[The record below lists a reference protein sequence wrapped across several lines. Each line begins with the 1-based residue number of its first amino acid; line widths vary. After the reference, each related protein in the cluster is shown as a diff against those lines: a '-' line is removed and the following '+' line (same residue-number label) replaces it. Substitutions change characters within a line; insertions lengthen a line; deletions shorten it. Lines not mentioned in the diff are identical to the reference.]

1 MTPQS
6 VTKRHREK
14 DKAGKGQRSHQ
25 KHHLIKQ
32 LLQPQIAI
40 LSMKIGRGGLLIDMH
55 AGDGQGVPKPQ
66 VDLFGMDDSE
76 ATAAL
81 CDRLAAQ
88 WQAEVVLCET
98 RIDRREALRDQFPA
112 ARVLTSHNQVPKVID
127 VGAYPWVIVLNDPNG
142 HSRHGIDVLMHLAEV
157 NRRSDFIICV
167 NEGSLQRHLGVADS
181 GDDVGKANGS
191 MIEAC
196 RHAKHDYEWMLDRD
210 RWRELLRKR
219 HGVSARFLCGT
230 KAYKGRVMLLSNCI
244 GNINR
249 GVFESW

>member
-1 MTPQS
+1 MTLQS
-6 VTKRHREK
+6 VTKRRRGK
-14 DKAGKGQRSHQ
+14 DGAGRGEQSHH
-25 KHHLIKQ
+25 KHHLIEK

-55 AGDGQGVPKPQ
+55 AGDGHGSPKPQ
-66 VDLFGMDDSE
+66 VDLFGLDDSE

-81 CDRLAAQ
+81 CVRLAAQ

-98 RIDRREALRDQFPA
+98 RADRRDALRDQFPA
-112 ARVLTSHNQVPKVID
+112 ARILASHNRLPKSID

-142 HSRHGIDVLMHLAEV
+142 HSRHGVDVLIHLATT
-157 NRRSDFIICV
+157 NPKSDFIICV

-181 GDDVGKANGS
+181 GDDLGKPNTR
-191 MIEAC
+191 MLEAC
-196 RHAKHDYEWMLDRD
+196 RHAKHGYEWMLDRD

-230 KAYKGRVMLLSNCI
+230 GAYKGRVMLLSNRI